1 MPPDP
6 AAGWT
11 RVGDVF
17 DAVVDRPPAE
27 RPAALDRLCRDVDG
41 RPDDALRAEVES
53 LLAADAAADTGGLG
67 PLDAADAA
75 ALVADAAVAGER
87 IGPWRVVR
95 ELGRGGMGRVDLV
108 ERADG
113 AYDQL
118 AALKRLGLVASD
130 RVRLFVR
137 ERQILARLDHPGIAR
152 LLDGGVGTEGT
163 PYLVMEYV
171 EGEPLTAY
179 ADAHDLSVDARIER
193 FLQVCDAVGYA
204 HRHLVVHRDLKPSN
218 VFVTA
223 EGGVKLLDFGI
234 ARLID
239 EAAEPSG
246 GPETAL
252 PMLTPEYAAPEQV
265 TGGVITTAT
274 DVYAL
279 GVVLYE
285 LLAGTRPYA
294 IERSTLSGIV
304 ATVRD
309 TEPPPPSAVASE
321 GRRRALRGDLDT
333 IVLKALAKDPAQRYG
348 SADDLATDLRR
359 LKRGDP
365 VVARAPTVRYRAR
378 RFVGRHRLGVA
389 ATALVLLAAIT
400 GTAFYTARLAAER
413 DRAEQAAT
421 RAERTADFL
430 EGIFAGSDPTGAGH
444 PDSLSARQLLDAG
457 AAQARADLAEEPL
470 VLAQMLG
477 TIGRVYRAVGLYDA
491 SEPALRDA
499 VALYASTGGDPLGH
513 RDALLELAN
522 LEYRKEAYDPAD
534 HYARHALRLDSLHA
548 APDESERLAILNTIG
563 LVLSDTGQL
572 EEAARVVG
580 DVVAGRRADGS
591 EEARIDLGVNLGNLG
606 LILIDLGRFDEAE
619 AILDE
624 GIALCEETR
633 GPNHPYVAFALNS
646 RVAIHQHRHDFDRA
660 IADQQRSIAIGE
672 TALGVDHP
680 FTDYARGNL
689 ASLLALRDS
698 VGR

>member
-6 AAGWT
+6 AADWT

-17 DAVVDRPPAE
+17 DAVADLAPAA
-27 RPAALDRLCRDVDG
+27 RAAALDRLCRDVDG

-53 LLAADAAADTGGLG
+53 LLAADADAGGLG
-67 PLDAADAA
+67 PLDAAAAA

-95 ELGRGGMGRVDLV
+95 EIGRGGMGRVDLV

-118 AALKRLGLVASD
+118 AALKRLGLVAGD

-137 ERQILARLDHPGIAR
+137 ERQILARLEHPGIAR
-152 LLDGGVGTEGT
+152 LLDGGVGPQGT

-171 EGEPLTAY
+171 EGEPITAY
-179 ADAHDLSVDARIER
+179 ADAHGLSVADRLDR

-218 VFVTA
+218 IFVAA

-234 ARLID
+234 ARLVD
-239 EAAEPSG
+239 EAAEPG
-246 GPETAL
+246 GPQTAL
-252 PMLTPEYAAPEQV
+252 PLLTPEYAAPEQV
-265 TGGVITTAT
+265 TGGTITTAT

-285 LLAGTRPYA
+285 LLAGVRPYA

-309 TEPPPPSAVASE
+309 TEPPPPSAAAPE
-321 GRRRALRGDLDT
+321 GRRVPRDLDT

-359 LKRGDP
+359 LQRGDP
-365 VVARAPTVRYRAR
+365 VGARAPTVRYRAR
-378 RFVGRHRLGVA
+378 RFVGRHRIGVA
-389 ATALVLLAAIT
+389 TTALVLLAAIG

-444 PDSLSARQLLDAG
+444 PDSLSARQILDAG
-457 AAQARADLAEEPL
+457 AAQARAELADEPL

-522 LEYRKEAYDPAD
+522 LEYRKEAYDTARA
-534 HYARHALRLDSLHA
+534 YARQALRLDSLHA
-548 APDESERLAILNTIG
+548 TPGESERLAILNTIG

-572 EEAARVVG
+572 EAAVRVIRE
-580 DVVAGRRADGS
+580 VVAGRRADGS
-591 EEARIDLGVNLGNLG
+591 EEARIDLGVNLSNLG

-624 GIALCEETR
+624 GIAVSEETR

-646 RVAIHQHRHDFDRA
+646 RVAIHQHRRDFDRA
-660 IADQQRSIAIGE
+660 IADQERSVAIGE